1 MPGIVPR
8 VEWPRARDGRLAAGR
23 NHEAIIAAVPAVTL
37 PAGNELADDL
47 AVCSAAGR
55 QSGEPALTRTR
66 DLLHITKTLRRDR
79 CG

>member
-1 MPGIVPR
+1 MPGIVLG
-8 VEWPRARDGRLAAGR
+8 VEWPRASGGRLAAGR

-47 AVCSAAGR
+47 AVCSAADR

-66 DLLHITKTLRRDR
+66 DLLHITKALRRDR